1 MFYKATLSSLSML
14 QYFYSAA
21 QGPGGVS
28 SIWGLQN
35 MVPISLTRKNIAH
48 SCVQNPDFQPTSAP
62 QHPITACTEESKR
75 SPEETNKGPPITR
88 PLVFYVNNNVWQMSD
103 FLSPPSHATA
113 GQTRQTLRPLF
124 PNGKPNFAVLYDHGP
139 TVGSPPPTPPSLQ
152 SS

>member
-35 MVPISLTRKNIAH
+35 MVPFSLTRKNIAH
-48 SCVQNPDFQPTSAP
+48 SCVQNPDFHP
-62 QHPITACTEESKR
+62 QVHPSTQSQRALR
-75 SPEETNKGPPITR
+75 SPRGVQRRRTRGPRSRGRSSFMSTTTSSRRATSFP
-88 PLVFYVNNNVWQMSD
+88 PLPCDSWTDAANTAPTVPEREAKFRSTVRSWTD
-103 FLSPPSHATA
+103 RGIPPPPPPS
-113 GQTRQTLRPLF
+113 P
-124 PNGKPNFAVLYDHGP
+124 
-139 TVGSPPPTPPSLQ
+139 Q